1 MWADVAARGWSL
13 TVLTTFATGQPVL
26 LTAPNQTSS
35 TLINPLPNR
44 VCNGRSDPL
53 SSHIR
58 NNGFLWFD
66 PACFI
71 VPPVGFFG
79 HSGPTVLNGLGSD
92 NWDVGVEKILPLLH
106 EACRVQFRA
115 ECLIRGITRNS
126 NNRTGMRARA

>member
-1 MWADVAARGWSL
+1 MWADVAARGRSL
-13 TVLTTFATGQPVL
+13 TVITTFATGQPVL

-66 PACFI
+66 PLVSLCRQSDFSA
-71 VPPVGFFG
+71 
-79 HSGPTVLNGLGSD
+79 TVDL
-92 NWDVGVEKILPLLH
+92 
-106 EACRVQFRA
+106 QFSMA
-115 ECLIRGITRNS
+115 PAAIIGT
-126 NNRTGMRARA
+126 